1 MIGALVERRFCQF
14 SDIHTEG
21 NVIMKILQHS
31 MVAAVLTLG
40 GAAAMAQT
48 AASAPAGIDTPRI
61 DQRQANQA
69 KRIDQ
74 GIASGTLT
82 PREARRLER
91 QQAVIGQAEAKAK
104 SDGTVTA
111 QERRRLTRAQ
121 NHTSRH
127 VARQKH
133 DRQGAARP

>member
-1 MIGALVERRFCQF
+1 
-14 SDIHTEG
+14 
-21 NVIMKILQHS
+21 MKILQHS
-31 MVAAVLTLG
+31 IVAAVLTMG

-48 AASAPAGIDTPRI
+48 AASAPGIDTPRI

-69 KRIDQ
+69 QRIDQ
-74 GIASGTLT
+74 GVASGTLT

-91 QQAVIGQAEAKAK
+91 QQAVIGQAEAKTK